1 VVFLFL
7 PKEKGDMELYSLGIG
22 LFVGFV
28 LGAGSLLLYMRWKM
42 MSQLNAMQQNMEGMF
57 DMTDDLMDESLDA
70 NFEVEEDKEE

>member
-1 VVFLFL
+1 
-7 PKEKGDMELYSLGIG
+7 MELYSLGIG

-28 LGAGSLLLYMRWKM
+28 FGAGSLLLYMRWKM

>member
-1 VVFLFL
+1 MDLL
-7 PKEKGDMELYSLGIG
+7 SLGIG
-22 LFVGFV
+22 LTVGFV
-28 LGAGSLLLYMRWKM
+28 LGAGAVILYMRWKM